1 MTIKLV
7 NRGTEAELL
16 LGGRFNSVAA
26 PETEAIF
33 QDVSDRFDRVILN
46 MSTLEYVSSA
56 GIRLIRVLD
65 LNMRKKGGELIITN
79 VNRMIMEVFEM
90 VGLVGFLR
98 FV

>member
-16 LGGRFNSVAA
+16 LGGRLDSAAA

-65 LNMRKKGGELIITN
+65 MNMRKKSGELIITN
-79 VNRMIMEVFEM
+79 VNRMIMEVFE
-90 VGLVGFLR
+90 LVGFVGHLR
-98 FV
+98 FA

>member
-16 LGGRFNSVAA
+16 LGGRLDSAAA

-46 MSTLEYVSSA
+46 MATLEYVSSA
-56 GIRLIRVLD
+56 GIRLIRIFDMNL
-65 LNMRKKGGELIITN
+65 RKKNGELIIKN
-79 VNRMIMEVFEM
+79 VNKMIMEVFEM

-98 FV
+98 FA

>member
-16 LGGRFNSVAA
+16 LGGRLNSVAA
-26 PETEAIF
+26 VEAEEIF
-33 QDVSDRFDRVILN
+33 RDVSERFDRVILN

-65 LNMRKKGGELIITN
+65 MNLRKKNGELIIKN
-79 VNRMIMEVFEM
+79 VNKLIMEVFEM